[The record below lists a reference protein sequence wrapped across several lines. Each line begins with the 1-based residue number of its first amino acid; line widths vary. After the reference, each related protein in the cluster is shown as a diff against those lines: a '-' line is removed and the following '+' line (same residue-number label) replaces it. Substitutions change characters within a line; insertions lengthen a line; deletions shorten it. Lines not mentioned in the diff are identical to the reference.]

1 MFGLMKIKEFAAELG
16 VPESTIRT
24 WKRRGEIPSSCF
36 KVIGGTVFVRI
47 DEMKKWLDKSE
58 SDATTV
64 L

>member
-16 VPESTIRT
+16 VPESTIYS
-24 WKRRGEIPSSCF
+24 WRRKGDIPPSCF
-36 KVIGGTVFVRI
+36 KSIGGSIFVKI
-47 DEMKKWLDKSE
+47 DEMKLWLDKSE